1 MTLVYPGSFA
11 PFTRGHHAIVMRAVT
26 FTDRLVVAVG
36 KNSVK
41 ESFVAPLAE
50 RVETIRRLY
59 VAIPRIEVVAC
70 EDMLMSDFVR
80 SLGNDA
86 VILRGIRSFSD
97 FEYEQTVAEVN
108 RRLNG
113 VETLFLFAEPAYAHI
128 SSSVIRELL
137 RYGKDV
143 SDYLPG

>member
-1 MTLVYPGSFA
+1 MILVYPGTFS
-11 PFTRGHHAIVMRAVT
+11 PFTRGHHAIVMRAVA
-26 FTDRLVVAVG
+26 FADRLVVAVG
-36 KNSVK
+36 KNSDK
-41 ESFVAPLAE
+41 EHLATPLAE
-50 RVETIRRLY
+50 RVEAIRRLY
-59 VAIPRIEVVAC
+59 VSMPRIEVVAY
-70 EDMLMSDFVR
+70 EDMLTVDLVR
-80 SLGNDA
+80 SLGDDA

-128 SSSVIRELL
+128 SSSVIRELV

-143 SDYLPG
+143 TDYLP

>member
-1 MTLVYPGSFA
+1 MTLVYPGTFS
-11 PFTRGHHAIVMRAVT
+11 PFTRGHHAIVMRAIT
-26 FTDRLVVAVG
+26 FADRLVVAVG

-41 ESFVAPLAE
+41 ESLVSPLSE

-59 VAIPRIEVVAC
+59 VSIPHIEVVTY
-70 EDMLMSDFVR
+70 EKMLTADLVR
-80 SLGNDA
+80 SFGKEA

-113 VETLFLFAEPAYAHI
+113 VETLFLFAEPSYAHI
-128 SSSVIRELL
+128 RSSVIRELL

-143 SDYLPG
+143 ADYLP